1 VPVHRPS
8 TRAGECV
15 EHFNAASQRHSP
27 EDSSKLIFGKLLYEC
42 ALWLECF
49 FTDKPKPIFPAAAVE
64 FPCDKIDDSSL
75 A

>member
-8 TRAGECV
+8 TRAGEFV
-15 EHFNAASQRHSP
+15 EHFNAAFQRHFP

-42 ALWLECF
+42 ALCLECIF
-49 FTDKPKPIFPAAAVE
+49 SDKPKPIFLAAAVE
-64 FPCDKIDDSSL
+64 FPSDKINDSSL